1 VRDSAQVSNTPEQ
14 YARLKEDERRRTLAG
29 LLAELR
35 FAREC
40 HAEWY
45 RWVVDGM
52 PRLTVEQYEAVKA
65 KRAKRRQSA

>member
-1 VRDSAQVSNTPEQ
+1 MRSAERIGNTPEQ
-14 YARLKEDERRRTLAG
+14 YARLKEDERRRTLAQ